1 MKRISVL
8 LSFCAAAA
16 VMLCGCGNSGSTTTV
31 INDSAADNGA
41 SGADATENAEATAAD
56 DGENEDSVFYGYK
69 SFEFDLHA
77 GDKTYKLDLGE
88 IDMLPPYYDVYN
100 DKIYVFCE
108 SLDGKASVA
117 VIPPEDPENREII
130 ELPDCPVKFNDVDPP
145 LMQAENTIVGMTL
158 GMTLYKYNWA
168 EGSYS
173 EAEIQGGWGMATDK
187 EGNIYVLCNGQDGK
201 KNIQKFDADLK
212 PVYTADVTAEETFV
226 DYINVDENDELAV
239 YHYNIEEDRMDCDV
253 IDKETGKTAETR
265 ENVIFDPE
273 AHLKTSDGIEIWL
286 EADAK

>member
-1 MKRISVL
+1 MKRITVILSLLAASVL
-8 LSFCAAAA
+8 
-16 VMLCGCGNSGSTTTV
+16 MLCGCENNGSSTTT
-31 INDSAADNGA
+31 IKDSAADNGA
-41 SGADATENAEATAAD
+41 SEAEVTEASDESASD
-56 DGENEDSVFYGYK
+56 EGSNEESVYYGFE

-77 GDKTYKLDLGE
+77 GDNKYTLDLGE

-117 VIPPEDPENREII
+117 VISPEDPENREII
-130 ELPDCPVKFNDVDPP
+130 ELPDCPVKFNDVDSP

-158 GMTLYKYNWA
+158 GMTLYKYNWNDKTYA
-168 EGSYS
+168 ET
-173 EAEIQGGWGMATDK
+173 EIQGGWGMATDK

-239 YHYNIEEDRMDCDV
+239 YHYNIEEDRMNCDV
-253 IDKETGKTAETR
+253 IDKENGKITETR

-273 AHLKTSDGIEIWL
+273 APLKTSDGTEIWL

>member
-1 MKRISVL
+1 MKRITVILSLLAASVL
-8 LSFCAAAA
+8 
-16 VMLCGCGNSGSTTTV
+16 MLCGCENNGSSTTT
-31 INDSAADNGA
+31 IKDSAADNGA
-41 SGADATENAEATAAD
+41 SEAEVAEASDESASDEGA
-56 DGENEDSVFYGYK
+56 NEESVYYGFE

-77 GDKTYKLDLGE
+77 GDNKYTLDLGE

-117 VIPPEDPENREII
+117 VIPPEDPESREII

-239 YHYNIEEDRMDCDV
+239 YHYNIEEDRMNCDV
-253 IDKETGKTAETR
+253 IDKENGKITETR

-273 AHLKTSDGIEIWL
+273 APLKTSDGTEIWL